1 MLPSGNTGNTGNNHL
16 PMSILVS
23 IGVLVR
29 SEWMFTMLVLLNG
42 KLGVMHV
49 VTGQ

>member
-29 SEWMFTMLVLLNG
+29 FRMDVYYVNFAEWKTWSDARSN
-42 KLGVMHV
+42 
-49 VTGQ
+49 